1 MSNED
6 TLLEFPCE
14 FPIKVMARVHAAV
27 ENDVI
32 EIIKHHA
39 PDCDAGRLQRR
50 ESAKGNY
57 IGLTVT
63 ITATSKQQLDNI
75 YHALHAYEHVV
86 MLL

>member
-1 MSNED
+1 MSEEE

-14 FPIKVMARVHAAV
+14 FPIKVMARVHDAL

-32 EIIKHHA
+32 EIVKCHA
-39 PDCDAGRLQRR
+39 PECDASTLQRR

-57 IGLTVT
+57 IGLTIT
-63 ITATSKQQLDNI
+63 ITATSKEQLDNI
-75 YHALHAYEHVV
+75 YRALHAYEHVV